1 MLYSKIQNWSKL
13 TLTLLKLQDYS
24 NAIDSARRADDVA
37 TWREVNAVCL
47 LAGQIQLA
55 KTAGMYLVVL
65 PDELPVVSMFY
76 QKNCRIF
83 ELIELLE
90 SGIEHPQAKGYTS
103 KETNLFT
110 HLALIYA
117 KFMWMLESV
126 SNQKLMRFLKS
137 NSDKISIPLVIAEA
151 RKNLLWNEII
161 YMYVLSNE
169 NDQAVT
175 EMMKHPASFDHK

>member
-1 MLYSKIQNWSKL
+1 
-13 TLTLLKLQDYS
+13 
-24 NAIDSARRADDVA
+24 
-37 TWREVNAVCL
+37 
-47 LAGQIQLA
+47 
-55 KTAGMYLVVL
+55 MYLVVL

-83 ELIELLE
+83 EVIELLE

-126 SNQKLMRFLKS
+126 SN
-137 NSDKISIPLVIAEA
+137 
-151 RKNLLWNEII
+151 
-161 YMYVLSNE
+161 
-169 NDQAVT
+169 
-175 EMMKHPASFDHK
+175 